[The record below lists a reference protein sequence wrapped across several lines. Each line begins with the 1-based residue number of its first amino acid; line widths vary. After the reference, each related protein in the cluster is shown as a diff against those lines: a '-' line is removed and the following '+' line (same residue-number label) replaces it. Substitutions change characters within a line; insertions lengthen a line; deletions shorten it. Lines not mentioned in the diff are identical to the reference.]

1 MDDPIAAALAA
12 GEAQQQPSGH
22 EDDYQQDH
30 QDASPENQCG
40 VNDCDSVAR
49 NPCRS
54 CAYFFLLS
62 TS

>member
-1 MDDPIAAALAA
+1 MDDLIAAALAA

-22 EDDYQQDH
+22 EDDYQQD
-30 QDASPENQCG
+30 QDASTENQCG
-40 VNDCDSVAR
+40 VNDYDSVAR

-54 CAYFFLLS
+54 CAYFFLRS